1 MVKRLISLSLTAVIL
16 LSGCVYAESAAE
28 TETEQETK
36 AYQLEAKQFP
46 WYFSSISKRVDAE
59 DTYPLWFVH
68 GADDLPFMELE
79 VWSQLM
85 IRLMNDGKQTPTYEL
100 KTEIKDDG
108 LLSMTRE
115 NGYTAIFDF
124 DEGTIT
130 YEDYVAFSSMDGS
143 KYMDPVDFQG
153 TEQDGKPFLLRT
165 LDSRERYGTLTNV
178 DLMKYGI
185 PMIAQD
191 GHYLLPLQTLST
203 FFLFPFQQGIYFNG
217 EAVFIS
223 SIPDMADPWKE
234 FEQKLRSSDLMT
246 VELLE
251 MFDNHD
257 GTEKERR
264 ESILE
269 AVSAASDDG
278 SEMVKQYRQAAEESL
293 YNVYASVSGAERSG
307 DLIEFSYRELCLDLD
322 CFYGLKDSHSISDFE
337 TFFMQTGLSEGL
349 TSPDPAKADAAVSD
363 LAYYW
368 FDDGHSGFVSPSW
381 MVDSSPETNLGF
393 SNQATGSTD
402 ETVSDIREQY
412 PKASLPYY
420 EVGDT
425 AYISF
430 DEFLLTPRGEG
441 YVDYYALDE
450 SGEELP
456 EDTIGII
463 INAHRQITRE
473 NSPIKNVVVDLSCN
487 GGGQASAGAYLL
499 CWFLGDAHFSIHNTF
514 THSQST
520 LLYNADVNLD
530 REFDDNDTLAG
541 RDLNLYCLI
550 SPSSFS
556 CGNLVPWAFKEN
568 GSVTLLGKV
577 SGGGSCVVRYLTT
590 GWGTSFRLSGTERI
604 SFVKNGSYYDVDQGV
619 SPDHIIDSY
628 DHFYDRDALTEYIH
642 SLY

>member
-36 AYQLEAKQFP
+36 AYQLETKQFP
-46 WYFSSISKRVDAE
+46 WYFSSRSKRVDAE

-178 DLMKYGI
+178 DLKKYGI

-293 YNVYASVSGAERSG
+293 G
-307 DLIEFSYRELCLDLD
+307 
-322 CFYGLKDSHSISDFE
+322 
-337 TFFMQTGLSEGL
+337 
-349 TSPDPAKADAAVSD
+349 
-363 LAYYW
+363 
-368 FDDGHSGFVSPSW
+368 
-381 MVDSSPETNLGF
+381 
-393 SNQATGSTD
+393 
-402 ETVSDIREQY
+402 
-412 PKASLPYY
+412 
-420 EVGDT
+420 
-425 AYISF
+425 
-430 DEFLLTPRGEG
+430 
-441 YVDYYALDE
+441 
-450 SGEELP
+450 
-456 EDTIGII
+456 
-463 INAHRQITRE
+463 
-473 NSPIKNVVVDLSCN
+473 
-487 GGGQASAGAYLL
+487 
-499 CWFLGDAHFSIHNTF
+499 
-514 THSQST
+514 
-520 LLYNADVNLD
+520 
-530 REFDDNDTLAG
+530 
-541 RDLNLYCLI
+541 
-550 SPSSFS
+550 
-556 CGNLVPWAFKEN
+556 
-568 GSVTLLGKV
+568 
-577 SGGGSCVVRYLTT
+577 
-590 GWGTSFRLSGTERI
+590 
-604 SFVKNGSYYDVDQGV
+604 
-619 SPDHIIDSY
+619 
-628 DHFYDRDALTEYIH
+628 
-642 SLY
+642 